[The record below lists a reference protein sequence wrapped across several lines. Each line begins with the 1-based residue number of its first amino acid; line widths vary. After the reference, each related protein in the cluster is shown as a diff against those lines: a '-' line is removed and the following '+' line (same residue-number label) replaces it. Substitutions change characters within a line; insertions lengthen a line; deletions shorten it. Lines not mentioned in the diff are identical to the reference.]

1 MKISDSVKFVGVNDR
16 NLDLFEGQYPVPEG
30 MAYNSY
36 LVDGGKIAVLD
47 SVDEKFVDEWLLNL
61 EKNSG
66 GKKIDYLIVSHMEP
80 DHSAGIFKFME
91 KNPDAKIVATAAAF
105 KMISQFFGTD
115 FADRR
120 IVAAEN
126 STLDL
131 GNRTL
136 TFLTAPMVHWPE
148 VMMTYDSKDK
158 LIFSADA
165 FGKFGANDTDEEWD
179 CEAARYYFGIV
190 GKYGAQV
197 QSVLKKISSL
207 EISAICPLH
216 GPVIFDVAH
225 CVKLYD
231 IWSSYSAERDGVF
244 IAYASV
250 YGHTK
255 KAAEILAEKLREKNV
270 KVEIA
275 DLCREDISECVENSF
290 KYSRVV
296 FASVTYNTEMFPAMK
311 NLLNMLVERNFQN
324 RKIAFIENGSW
335 APASARTMKKILE
348 PCKNLSF
355 AETTVTIKSA
365 LSAENESQLESLAQE
380 LC

>member
-1 MKISDSVKFVGVNDR
+1 
-16 NLDLFEGQYPVPEG
+16 
-30 MAYNSY
+30 
-36 LVDGGKIAVLD
+36 
-47 SVDEKFVDEWLLNL
+47 
-61 EKNSG
+61 
-66 GKKIDYLIVSHMEP
+66 
-80 DHSAGIFKFME
+80 
-91 KNPDAKIVATAAAF
+91 
-105 KMISQFFGTD
+105 
-115 FADRR
+115 
-120 IVAAEN
+120 
-126 STLDL
+126 
-131 GNRTL
+131 
-136 TFLTAPMVHWPE
+136 
-148 VMMTYDSKDK
+148 
-158 LIFSADA
+158 
-165 FGKFGANDTDEEWD
+165 
-179 CEAARYYFGIV
+179 
-190 GKYGAQV
+190 
-197 QSVLKKISSL
+197 VLKKISSL